1 MRYSDIRPLKKE
13 EVAGNNLL
21 DFFKKNGIYAPASD
35 FAIATGLQVLKITDP
50 INNKSIVTGKYW
62 LYEEFF
68 RPDGS
73 CNDGDYVSTVSH
85 GYGIDTT
92 PKYERTPGIRLCK
105 PYDNIAQLQQKHT
118 IYYDDN
124 NNPYILYGEY
134 PQTIADKDTS
144 KYLEKVRNSITKTN
158 KDVVKTDDE
167 FYVDICD
174 YQERGRELD
183 CYGFPVYKYKNKKY
197 FRTCAKEC
205 GVQGIKYF
213 SDKTK
218 IKKYKKY
225 WFEVEPVKWF
235 IDTNSKLLIT
245 EKILQ
250 SGINYNPMGSVIC
263 NLYDD
268 SNLRRFIERWMIS
281 PMREHTHNLVN
292 LVHNL
297 NSQDKINA
305 DKLTTKEEKQKT
317 DNKKRNVY
325 GFDYSKVSE
334 EEIMKGAIE
343 SKISVFL
350 HGLPGDGKSARVKEL
365 DPTCEIIYLRNTNLE
380 SLTGKSV
387 YNELTGEMIDVAP
400 AWYTNII
407 EKSKKEPDKIHL
419 LFFDELT
426 NVMPSVQGAAFNII
440 LDREVNG
447 IWRIP
452 DNVRIVAAG
461 NDTKDSTAASDL
473 AEPLFDRF
481 AHVYIKTSVSD
492 WLDWAIKPDNDYKRV
507 DYIKEDFDDI
517 HPAIIDFI
525 EDMGEEYLRSE
536 YDGIMPNATPRK
548 WEMASRIL
556 YKTNKPEMLR
566 SLIGTK
572 YTDDFINYCSNK
584 KILIKEKQKGMKR

>member
-1 MRYSDIRPLKKE
+1 MKFQEIRPLKLE
-13 EVAGNNLL
+13 EVDGDYQLE
-21 DFFKKNGIYAPASD
+21 FFKKKSIYAPASD
-35 FAIATGLQVLKITDP
+35 FAIASGLQALKIPDP
-50 INNKSIVTGKYW
+50 ITGKSLITGKYW
-62 LYEEFF
+62 IHEDNANFY
-68 RPDGS
+68 
-73 CNDGDYVSTVSH
+73 NAMTVTH
-85 GYGIDTT
+85 GYGVGITDKT
-92 PKYERTPGIRLCK
+92 KMTPGIRLCMPFDDIIK
-105 PYDNIAQLQQKHT
+105 LQEKCMIH
-118 IYYDDN
+118 YDD

-134 PQTIADKDTS
+134 PQTIADMKIAKHLDTY
-144 KYLEKVRNSITKTN
+144 KKKNSNNIISTNDYFFVSNKNFYDHKTLIEN
-158 KDVVKTDDE
+158 LQPLK
-167 FYVDICD
+167 
-174 YQERGRELD
+174 
-183 CYGFPVYKYKNKKY
+183 VYKYNNKKY
-197 FRTCAKEC
+197 ACTSVNFYDK
-205 GVQGIKYF
+205 QGIKYF
-213 SDKTK
+213 SNQEK
-218 IKKYKKY
+218 IKENKFY
-225 WFEVEPVKWF
+225 WFKIEPVKWF
-235 IDTNSKLLIT
+235 IDCNSKMLIS
-245 EKILQ
+245 EQILQ
-250 SGINYNPMGSVIC
+250 SGIKFSHYASTYNITE
-263 NLYDD
+263 LK
-268 SNLRRFIERWMIS
+268 LFI
-281 PMREHTHNLVN
+281 
-292 LVHNL
+292 
-297 NSQDKINA
+297 DKFMVPNMVKHSL
-305 DKLTTKEEKQKT
+305 DKNTNEPKNIEKTKAIPV
-317 DNKKRNVY
+317 DKKRNVY
-325 GFDYSKVSE
+325 CFDYSKVSE
-334 EEIMKGAIE
+334 EDIMKGAIE

-387 YNELTGEMIDVAP
+387 YNEITGEMIDVP
-400 AWYTNII
+400 PVWYTNII

-536 YDGIMPNATPRK
+536 YDGVMPNATPRK